1 MKQLITREYWIP
13 KIVTF
18 FGMFAGLCNVA
29 ASDWGY
35 GARYTMFHTVVTLIY
50 MMIAVGTAL
59 YCIHKRRKSS
69 LVTAAIHWSAVI
81 LLTLPVIF
89 EKFGLFDLQL
99 DRVLYSYGSGAA
111 QWCAVRREPVLGRE
125 AGCTGE
131 RIVSRA
137 VCGGNAGTH
146 RLGHAPD
153 GALSVSVRVA
163 AMSAKAASC
172 STNTMVG

>member
-89 EKFGLFDLQL
+89 EKFGLLTFNSTGYYTVM
-99 DRVLYSYGSGAA
+99 VLVPLNGALFGVNRFWGA
-111 QWCAVRREPVLGRE
+111 KLGALANASFPVLFA
-125 AGCTGE
+125 AGMLALIGW
-131 RIVSRA
+131 
-137 VCGGNAGTH
+137 GMH
-146 RLGHAPD
+146 RM
-153 GALSVSVRVA
+153 VR
-163 AMSAKAASC
+163 
-172 STNTMVG
+172 